1 MPKPISF
8 KERARRRREA
18 QAPQPSIPGF
28 EKVLPFA
35 TWCKLKG
42 FSTNTGKRLIRDGK
56 VKTVRLSPGRI
67 GISESADREFMAA
80 CENAAEATP

>member
-42 FSTNTGKRLIRDGK
+42 FSLQTGKRLRAAGK
-56 VKTVRLSPGRI
+56 VRVVHLTATRI
-67 GISESADREFMAA
+67 GVTASADAEYMKSCESA
-80 CENAAEATP
+80 